1 MPRSGIPWS
10 YGSSIFSVLR
20 NLHTVLHRGCTNLH
34 FYQQCRRV
42 PLKIF
47 LITAIPTN
55 MRLCCCCS
63 VTQSCPTLCDPMECS
78 TPGLPVPHH
87 LLKFAQF
94 HVHCIGDAIQPF
106 HPLMPSSPLS
116 SIFPNIRDFSNESAF
131 ASADKI
137 LEFQPQHQSF
147 QWVFRVDLS
156 YDLLVWALQTG
167 FIRPSRLFLFI
178 DWIFFSVFWMSII
191 CL

>member
-1 MPRSGIPWS
+1 MPRRGIVVS
-10 YGSSIFSVLR
+10 HGNSIFSVLR

-106 HPLMPSSPLS
+106 HPLMPSSPS
-116 SIFPNIRDFSNESAF
+116 PSIFSSIRDFSNESALCIRWPKYGKF
-131 ASADKI
+131 SFSISPSNEYSGLISLKI
-137 LEFQPQHQSF
+137 NWFDVLAVQRTLRS
-147 QWVFRVDLS
+147 
-156 YDLLVWALQTG
+156 LL
-167 FIRPSRLFLFI
+167 
-178 DWIFFSVFWMSII
+178 
-191 CL
+191 